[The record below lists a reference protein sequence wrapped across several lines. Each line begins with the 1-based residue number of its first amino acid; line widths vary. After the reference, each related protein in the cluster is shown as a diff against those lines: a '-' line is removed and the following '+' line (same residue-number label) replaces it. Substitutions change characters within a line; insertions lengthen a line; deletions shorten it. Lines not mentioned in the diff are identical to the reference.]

1 MFLSLSIFYTASITY
16 CFHKKNPILK
26 KRSPLKTKQNN
37 SRFLKSVFNS
47 QQIHTN
53 LYIHTKVNKI
63 KKKCH
68 THKKTSHKIY
78 FLSQAQARTQLYK
91 LKLKLLF

>member
-1 MFLSLSIFYTASITY
+1 LFPS
-16 CFHKKNPILK
+16 KNPILK
-26 KRSPLKTKQNN
+26 KRSPLKKQNN

-53 LYIHTKVNKI
+53 LYIHTKKVNKI

-68 THKKTSHKIY
+68 TRKKTSLKIY
-78 FLSQAQARTQLYK
+78 
-91 LKLKLLF
+91 